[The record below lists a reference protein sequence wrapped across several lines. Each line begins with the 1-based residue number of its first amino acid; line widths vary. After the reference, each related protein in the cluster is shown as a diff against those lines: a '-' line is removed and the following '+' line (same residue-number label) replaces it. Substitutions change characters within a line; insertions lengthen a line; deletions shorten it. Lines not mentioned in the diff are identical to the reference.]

1 VTLSFGMLAVD
12 YAKSCFDNLVNLTNM
27 WSKTDDVIAIPI
39 VGAGHSAFALLSFEN
54 SFCS

>member
-1 VTLSFGMLAVD
+1 MTLSFGMLAVD